1 MESQRGLTLI
11 ELLIAVAG
19 LTVLCTVA
27 IPSLAG
33 GMEAARGADARSDLL
48 ASLGTPRRLHSTRKR
63 RDSDRAQHGDAGD
76 GDQQFNQGQAPL

>member
-27 IPSLAG
+27 IPTRAG
-33 GMEAARGADARSDLL
+33 GL
-48 ASLGTPRRLHSTRKR
+48 
-63 RDSDRAQHGDAGD
+63 
-76 GDQQFNQGQAPL
+76 